1 MDLWELN
8 NKQCLLVDSNA
19 DPGQSRLLDRVQ
31 MRHRELLQ
39 DHHPW
44 DLEKVWTSW
53 PNWTNHVVISGSL
66 VLGPKDYGWVS
77 THHPQTQQV
86 SRTRMHQRDSENLL
100 RAEDTKEE
108 TMETQ
113 SRNFSRFLVTSV
125 PLNSKRHSYVFII
138 NYPFMFKLTSV
149 GFCSMQPMSTN
160 RTTIYD
166 NVFLSNCDRSSFF
179 WSSQSSILDYHDK
192 IWQWI
197 VRYVHIWKCNH
208 NTLVLLFLWSTEEFS
223 SHWIHNRI

>member
-1 MDLWELN
+1 M
-8 NKQCLLVDSNA
+8 
-19 DPGQSRLLDRVQ
+19 
-31 MRHRELLQ
+31 
-39 DHHPW
+39 
-44 DLEKVWTSW
+44 
-53 PNWTNHVVISGSL
+53 
-66 VLGPKDYGWVS
+66 LGPKDYGWVS
-77 THHPQTQQV
+77 THHPRTQQV
-86 SRTRMHQRDSENLL
+86 PRTRKHHRDSENLL

-113 SRNFSRFLVTSV
+113 SRNFSCFLVTSV
-125 PLNSKRHSYVFII
+125 PLNSMRHSYVFII

-149 GFCSMQPMSTN
+149 GFCSMQPMSIN

-208 NTLVLLFLWSTEEFS
+208 NTLVLLFLWSTKEFS
-223 SHWIHNRI
+223 SYWINNRI